1 MENCLNK
8 GELRKKFK
16 ICAETLDKILD
27 YLKLPFEIKI
37 ATNYKRVPY
46 YNQESVNKIE
56 KFMKEE
62 YNSNF
67 FMSLTLREK
76 GWSIPNLMEEFD
88 CSRLII
94 ERCIKNLHLDNGDL
108 FYFYCSDEDKNKIKE
123 YLDGINK
130 EDLYITPIHNVKR
143 EYESVDFEKRDKF
156 YVGSL
161 CKYFHTYHDV
171 MKNRLKFLKIELTKD
186 KVGEFITNEQFV
198 YLKNYL
204 ETHNIT
210 EDMRN
215 SHKCEYEGYTLLS
228 SFKKSL
234 NITNIPYRYCEFLG
248 IEIYDF
254 YNTLSGHTSHYIKNE
269 DCEKLINYVNSKST
283 EERRDEMVRFTSNK
297 KFGCDYPLQSEDVKS
312 KIKDTNLGRYGVINP
327 LQNEEI
333 KKKAE
338 ETNLIK
344 YGAKNPFQADDFR
357 EKADKSLIEKYG
369 SLENYKEYQ
378 VSKSKATKLER
389 YGDENYVNS
398 DKCRETCLEKYGEDN
413 IFKTQY
419 FREKREQTS
428 LLKYGTPLPMNCE
441 EIRER
446 SREAWSNKS
455 DEEMKNIM
463 EKHFHKWIFNG
474 LRFDSKWEIVYYF
487 YLVSNNIK
495 FKMQVPL
502 SYKEGN
508 EDRTYLCDFYLI
520 DTDELIEIKNPRC
533 LDENGNLKIFYKSD
547 SQSKLDAKNKCMID
561 NNVKILSKN
570 EMKPYVDYF
579 RKNCK
584 IPIIN
589 NKTNEISN
597 KVPN

>member
-1 MENCLNK
+1 MENYLNK
-8 GELRKKFK
+8 AELRKKFK

-27 YLKLPFEIKI
+27 YLELPFEIKI

-88 CSRLII
+88 CSRVII
-94 ERCIKNLHLDNGDL
+94 ERCIEKLHLNNKSP
-108 FYFYCSDEDKNKIKE
+108 FYCSDEDKNKIKE

-130 EDLYITPIHNVKR
+130 EDLYIVPTHIR
-143 EYESVDFEKRDKF
+143 YEHGDTKCSDRF
-156 YVGSL
+156 YVGTL
-161 CKYFHTYHDV
+161 CKYFHTYRDTI
-171 MKNRLKFLKIELTKD
+171 KNRLKFLKIELSED
-186 KVGEFITNEQFV
+186 NVGQYITDEQFL
-198 YLKNYL
+198 YFKNYL
-204 ETHNIT
+204 ETHDIT
-210 EDMRN
+210 KDMRDSHN
-215 SHKCEYEGYTLLS
+215 SEHEGFTLLS

-234 NITNIPYRYCEFLG
+234 NLTNIPYRYCEFLG
-248 IEIYDF
+248 IQIYDF
-254 YNTLSGHTSHYIKNE
+254 HNGLSGNISHYIKNE
-269 DCEKLINYVNSKST
+269 DCEKLINYVKSKST
-283 EERRDEMVRFTSNK
+283 KERRDEMVRFTSNK

-312 KIKDTNLGRYGVINP
+312 KIKDTNLERYGVANP
-327 LQNEEI
+327 HQNEEI
-333 KKKAE
+333 KKRAE

-357 EKADKSLIEKYG
+357 EKADNSLIKKYG

-378 VSKSKATKLER
+378 RNKSKATKLER
-389 YGDENYVNS
+389 YGNENYVNT
-398 DKCRETCLEKYGEDN
+398 DKYKETCLEKYGEDN

-441 EIRER
+441 EVREHT
-446 SREAWSNKS
+446 RETWSNKT
-455 DEEMKNIM
+455 DEEIKNIM

-487 YLVSNNIK
+487 YLISNNIK

-508 EDRTYLCDFYLI
+508 KDRIYLCDFYLI

-533 LDENGNLKIFYKSD
+533 LDENGNLKTFYKND
-547 SQSKLDAKNKCMID
+547 SQSKLNAKNKCMID

-579 RKNCK
+579 RENCK

>member
-8 GELRKKFK
+8 AELRKKFK

-27 YLKLPFEIKI
+27 YLELPFEIKM

-46 YNQESVNKIE
+46 YNQESVDKIE

-67 FMSLTLREK
+67 FMSLTLHEK

-88 CSRLII
+88 CSRVII
-94 ERCIKNLHLDNGDL
+94 ERCIEKLHLNNESP
-108 FYFYCSDEDKNKIKE
+108 FYCSDEDKNKIKD
-123 YLDGINK
+123 YLDSINK
-130 EDLYITPIHNVKR
+130 EDLYIVPTHIR
-143 EYESVDFEKRDKF
+143 YEHGDTNRNDRF
-156 YVGSL
+156 YVGTL
-161 CKYFHTYHDV
+161 CKYFHTYRDTI
-171 MKNRLKFLKIELTKD
+171 KNRLKFLKIELSED
-186 KVGEFITNEQFV
+186 NVGQYITDEQFL
-198 YLKNYL
+198 YFKNYL
-204 ETHNIT
+204 ETHDIT
-210 EDMRN
+210 KDMRDSHN
-215 SHKCEYEGYTLLS
+215 SEHEGFTLLS

-234 NITNIPYRYCEFLG
+234 NLTNIPYRYCEFLG
-248 IEIYDF
+248 IQIYDF
-254 YNTLSGHTSHYIKNE
+254 HNSLSENISHYIKNE
-269 DCEKLINYVNSKST
+269 DCEKLINYVKSKST
-283 EERRDEMVRFTSNK
+283 KERRDEMVRFTSNK
-297 KFGCDYPLQSEDVKS
+297 KFGCDYPLQSKDVKS
-312 KIKDTNLGRYGVINP
+312 KIKDTNLERYGVANP
-327 LQNEEI
+327 HQNEEI
-333 KKKAE
+333 KKRAE

-357 EKADKSLIEKYG
+357 EKADNSLIKKYG

-378 VSKSKATKLER
+378 RNKSKATKLEK
-389 YGDENYVNS
+389 YGNENYVNT
-398 DKCRETCLEKYGEDN
+398 DKYKETCLEKYGEDN

-441 EIRER
+441 EVREHT
-446 SREAWSNKS
+446 RETWSNKT
-455 DEEMKNIM
+455 DEEIKNIM

-474 LRFDSKWEIVYYF
+474 LRFDSKWEIIYYF
-487 YLVSNNIK
+487 YLISNNIK

-508 EDRTYLCDFYLI
+508 KDRTYLCDFYLI

-533 LDENGNLKIFYKSD
+533 LDENGNLKTFYKND
-547 SQSKLDAKNKCMID
+547 SQSKLNAKNKCMID

-579 RKNCK
+579 RENCK